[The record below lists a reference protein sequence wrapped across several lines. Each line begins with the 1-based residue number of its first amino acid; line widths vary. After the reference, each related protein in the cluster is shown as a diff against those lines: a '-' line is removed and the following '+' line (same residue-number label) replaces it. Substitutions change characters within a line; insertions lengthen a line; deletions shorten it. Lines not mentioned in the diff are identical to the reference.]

1 MELAPI
7 ESSCLL
13 VQDNTQEGSV
23 DVQPAVVMNEAQLS
37 EFIHE
42 KIDPGASCPDHLC
55 QRLLRNFGDH
65 FVRLVLHA
73 ISSEKQQRAGQAFL
87 AGVKELINQIL
98 LDSDV
103 P

>member
-1 MELAPI
+1 MENNA
-7 ESSCLL
+7 
-13 VQDNTQEGSV
+13 QEGSV

-42 KIDPGASCPDHLC
+42 KIDPGARGPNHFR
-55 QRLLRNFGDH
+55 QRLLRYFGDH

-73 ISSEKQQRAGQAFL
+73 ISSEQQQSTCQPFL
-87 AGVKELINQIL
+87 AGIKELVNQIL